1 MHVEIN
7 ENLKF
12 PNGNYIFKEDGT
24 QIDPNSEEGDLI
36 KHILEAQKEAR
47 EGNRTQKMRW
57 ILSTFPRNKEKQE
70 EFKKK
75 FGL

>member
-7 ENLKF
+7 EALKF
-12 PNGNYIFKEDGT
+12 PNGTYIFKPDGT

-36 KHILEAQKEAR
+36 KHILVAQDEAK
-47 EGNRTQKMRW
+47 EGNRVQKMRW